1 MALSGHFVTNANL
14 FFQKQYVFLRLLMIE
29 ANRRYTGIGK
39 NVIWNQ
45 ILTELKGWN
54 SLGPV
59 LLTDTI
65 NKVCHVG
72 RGTNSSILGH
82 HQQCYGL
89 NVLNHTYFHP
99 IKHPDRTVLF
109 QSQSD
114 LFWKS
119 LFAGSYSVH
128 FFGSNTS
135 GRRGWL
141 TGRHTAYD
149 YLGQNYCPVIYSI
162 QNNMNLWLK

>member
-1 MALSGHFVTNANL
+1 MKLCSS
-14 FFQKQYVFLRLLMIE
+14 FFICEE
-29 ANRRYTGIGK
+29 AKMQFGSSKHAFI
-39 NVIWNQ
+39 I
-45 ILTELKGWN
+45 
-54 SLGPV
+54 
-59 LLTDTI
+59 
-65 NKVCHVG
+65 G
-72 RGTNSSILGH
+72 RGTNSSVLGYH
-82 HQQCYGL
+82 EHCYGL
-89 NVLNHTYFHP
+89 SVLNHTYFYP
-99 IKHPDRTVLF
+99 IKHADRTVLF

-114 LFWKS
+114 IFWKS

-162 QNNMNLWLK
+162 QNNMNLWIK